1 MRSAVI
7 SETSGFVQLAVKRRF
22 IVFQLAERVYAFP
35 AETVAEVIR
44 VPRTARVPQ
53 SPRALI
59 GVANLRGA
67 VLPVVSLRA
76 LLDLEGEPGTAARAI
91 VLEGVAPVALV
102 VDAIDALVTI
112 DAERIE
118 TRSAQLSVERGE
130 QLSGAFPLDHGQG
143 AAKILDVRALLTE
156 AFARRVRSDN
166 SKAPRSVIATQA
178 SEAAAEAR
186 ATFVTFDVAGQEFAL
201 DLGLVQEII
210 ALPCVV
216 ASAPRVDK
224 TVAGMMAFREQ
235 LLPLVSLR
243 ALLGFTPTSV
253 SEVRAKVI
261 VASVGGGLV
270 GLIADRARAIIYA
283 DPTLIDPVPPVIQA
297 RAGGEARIKSIYR
310 GEEGR
315 RLVSIL
321 DPELLFRGDVMKRLG
336 EASNAPR
343 PQPQIGEASG
353 ERKFLVFRLGEDE
366 FALPVEAVVE
376 VARAPEQV
384 TRVPKAPKFL
394 EGVINLRGAVL
405 PVIDQRQRFE
415 MPRLDEGEGR
425 RLVVVQT
432 GRHRAG
438 LIVDSVSE
446 VLRTTADAIKD
457 APDLTEDIARLVN
470 GVVNI
475 EAEGRI
481 LLILDPAELL
491 TRAERGLLDKFEGA
505 TQAPS

>member
-7 SETSGFVQLAVKRRF
+7 AETSGSVKRRF
-22 IVFQLAERVYAFP
+22 LVFQLAERVYALP

-44 VPRTARVPQ
+44 IPATARVPQ
-53 SPRALI
+53 APRALI

-67 VLPVVSLRA
+67 VLPVVSLRG
-76 LLDLEGEPGTAARAI
+76 LLDLKGQPGTASRAI
-91 VLEGVAPVALV
+91 VLDGVAPVAIV

-112 DAERIE
+112 DAERLE
-118 TRSAQLSVERGE
+118 TRSAQLSFERGE
-130 QLSGAFPLDHGQG
+130 QLSGAFPLGDGQD
-143 AAKILDVRALLTE
+143 AAKILDVQALLAET
-156 AFARRVRSDN
+156 FARRVRPDHSN
-166 SKAPRSVIATQA
+166 AGRSVIATLA
-178 SEAAAEAR
+178 PEAAAEAR
-186 ATFVTFDVAGQEFAL
+186 ETLVTFDVAGQEFAL

-210 ALPCVV
+210 ALPG
-216 ASAPRVDK
+216 AIAAAPRVDK

-243 ALLGFTPTSV
+243 ELLGFAPAPI

-270 GLIADRARAIIYA
+270 GLIADRARAVISP
-283 DPTLIDPVPPVIQA
+283 DPALIDPLPPVIQA
-297 RAGGEARIKSIYR
+297 RLGGEARIKSIYR

-321 DPELLFRGDVMKRLG
+321 EPEQLFRGDVMKRLA
-336 EASNAPR
+336 EARDASR
-343 PQPQIGEASG
+343 SQPQIAEASE
-353 ERKFLVFRLGEDE
+353 ERKFLVFRLGPDE

-376 VARAPEQV
+376 VARAPDRV

-394 EGVINLRGAVL
+394 EGVINLRGAVV
-405 PVIDQRQRFE
+405 PVIDQRQRFD
-415 MPRLDEGEGR
+415 MPRLEQGDGR
-425 RLVVVQT
+425 RLVVVKT
-432 GRHRAG
+432 GRHCAG

-491 TRAERGLLDKFEGA
+491 TRAERGLLDKFEG
-505 TQAPS
+505 TSQAPS

>member
-1 MRSAVI
+1 MPRRSPGAPAR
-7 SETSGFVQLAVKRRF
+7 TS
-22 IVFQLAERVYAFP
+22 
-35 AETVAEVIR
+35 
-44 VPRTARVPQ
+44 
-53 SPRALI
+53 S
-59 GVANLRGA
+59 N
-67 VLPVVSLRA
+67 
-76 LLDLEGEPGTAARAI
+76 
-91 VLEGVAPVALV
+91 
-102 VDAIDALVTI
+102 
-112 DAERIE
+112 
-118 TRSAQLSVERGE
+118 
-130 QLSGAFPLDHGQG
+130 
-143 AAKILDVRALLTE
+143 
-156 AFARRVRSDN
+156 
-166 SKAPRSVIATQA
+166 APRSVIATHA
-178 SEAAAEAR
+178 PEAAAEAR
-186 ATFVTFDVAGQEFAL
+186 ETFVTFDVAGQEFAL

-210 ALPCVV
+210 ALPG
-216 ASAPRVDK
+216 AIAAAPRVDK
-224 TVAGMMAFREQ
+224 TVAGMMALREQ
-235 LLPLVSLR
+235 LLPLLSLR
-243 ALLGFTPTSV
+243 ELLGFAPAPI
-253 SEVRAKVI
+253 SEAREKVI

-270 GLIADRARAIIYA
+270 GLIADRARAVISA
-283 DPTLIDPVPPVIQA
+283 DPALIDPVPPVIQA
-297 RAGGEARIKSIYR
+297 RSGGEARIKSIYR

-321 DPELLFRGDVMKRLG
+321 APEQLFRGDVMKRLG
-336 EASNAPR
+336 EARDASR
-343 PQPQIGEASG
+343 PQPQIDEASE

-376 VARAPEQV
+376 VARAPDRV

-405 PVIDQRQRFE
+405 PVIDQRQRFD
-415 MPRLDEGEGR
+415 MPRLEQGDGR

-457 APDLTEDIARLVN
+457 APDLTEDIARLVH

-505 TQAPS
+505 AQAPS

>member
-1 MRSAVI
+1 MKSAAI
-7 SETSGFVQLAVKRRF
+7 AETSGSVKRRF
-22 IVFQLAERVYAFP
+22 LVFQLAERVYALP
-35 AETVAEVIR
+35 AETVAKVMR
-44 VPRTARVPQ
+44 VPATARVPQ
-53 SPRALI
+53 APRALI

-76 LLDLEGEPGTAARAI
+76 LLDLEAESGAASRAI
-91 VLEGVAPVALV
+91 VLDGAALVAIV
-102 VDAIDALVTI
+102 VDAIDGLVTI
-112 DAERIE
+112 DAERVE

-130 QLSGAFPLDHGQG
+130 RLNGAFPLGDGQG
-143 AAKILDVRALLTE
+143 AAKILDVQALLATT
-156 AFARRVRSDN
+156 FARRVRPAQSN
-166 SKAPRSVIATQA
+166 APRSIIATHA
-178 SEAAAEAR
+178 PEAAEKAR
-186 ATFVTFDVAGQEFAL
+186 ETFVTFDVAGQEFAL

-210 ALPCVV
+210 ALPGAV
-216 ASAPRVDK
+216 ATAPRVDK

-243 ALLGFTPTSV
+243 ELLGFAPAPI
-253 SEVRAKVI
+253 SEVREKVI

-270 GLIADRARAIIYA
+270 GLIADRARAVIAA
-283 DPTLIDPVPPVIQA
+283 DPALIDPVPPVIKA
-297 RAGGEARIKSIYR
+297 RSGGEARIKSIYR

-321 DPELLFRGDVMKRLG
+321 EPEQLFRGDVMKRLG
-336 EASNAPR
+336 EARDASRA
-343 PQPQIGEASG
+343 QPQIDEGSE
-353 ERKFLVFRLGEDE
+353 ERQFLVFRLGPDE

-376 VARAPEQV
+376 VARAPDRV

-405 PVIDQRQRFE
+405 AVIDQRQRFD
-415 MPRLDEGEGR
+415 MPRLDGGDGR

-475 EAEGRI
+475 ESEGRI

-505 TQAPS
+505 A

>member
-1 MRSAVI
+1 MPKRSPGAPAR
-7 SETSGFVQLAVKRRF
+7 TS
-22 IVFQLAERVYAFP
+22 
-35 AETVAEVIR
+35 
-44 VPRTARVPQ
+44 
-53 SPRALI
+53 S
-59 GVANLRGA
+59 N
-67 VLPVVSLRA
+67 
-76 LLDLEGEPGTAARAI
+76 
-91 VLEGVAPVALV
+91 
-102 VDAIDALVTI
+102 
-112 DAERIE
+112 
-118 TRSAQLSVERGE
+118 
-130 QLSGAFPLDHGQG
+130 
-143 AAKILDVRALLTE
+143 
-156 AFARRVRSDN
+156 
-166 SKAPRSVIATQA
+166 APRSVIATHA
-178 SEAAAEAR
+178 PEAAAEAR
-186 ATFVTFDVAGQEFAL
+186 ETFVTFDVAGQEFAL

-210 ALPCVV
+210 ALPG
-216 ASAPRVDK
+216 AIAAAPRVDK

-235 LLPLVSLR
+235 LLPLVSMR
-243 ALLGFTPTSV
+243 ELLGFAPAPI

-270 GLIADRARAIIYA
+270 GLIADRARAVISA
-283 DPTLIDPVPPVIQA
+283 DPALIDPVPPVIQA
-297 RAGGEARIKSIYR
+297 RSGGEARIKSIYR

-321 DPELLFRGDVMKRLG
+321 EPEQLFRGDVMKRLG
-336 EASNAPR
+336 EARDASR
-343 PQPQIGEASG
+343 PQPQIDEASE

-376 VARAPEQV
+376 VARAPDRV

-394 EGVINLRGAVL
+394 EGVINLRGAVV
-405 PVIDQRQRFE
+405 PVIDQRQRFD
-415 MPRLDEGEGR
+415 MPRLEQGDGR

-505 TQAPS
+505 AQAPS

>member
-1 MRSAVI
+1 MTSAVLA
-7 SETSGFVQLAVKRRF
+7 ETPGSVKRRF
-22 IVFQLAERVYAFP
+22 LVFQLAERVYALP

-44 VPRTARVPQ
+44 IPRTARVPQ
-53 SPRALI
+53 APRALI

-67 VLPVVSLRA
+67 VLPVVSLRV
-76 LLDLEGEPGTAARAI
+76 LLDLEGEQGAASRAI
-91 VLEGVAPVALV
+91 VLDGGAPVGIVL
-102 VDAIDALVTI
+102 DSIDGLVTI

-130 QLSGAFPLDHGQG
+130 KLSGAFPLEDGQS
-143 AAKILDVRALLTE
+143 AAKILDVQALLAET
-156 AFARRVRSDN
+156 FARRRSDHPN
-166 SKAPRSVIATQA
+166 AARSVMAMHA
-178 SEAAAEAR
+178 PEAVAEAR
-186 ATFVTFDVAGQEFAL
+186 ETFVTFDVAGQEFAL

-210 ALPCVV
+210 ALPG
-216 ASAPRVDK
+216 AITAAPRVGK

-243 ALLGFTPTSV
+243 ELLGFAPAPV

-270 GLIADRARAIIYA
+270 GLIADRARAVISA
-283 DPTLIDPVPPVIQA
+283 DPALIDPVPPVIQA
-297 RAGGEARIKSIYR
+297 RSGGEARIKSIYR
-310 GEEGR
+310 GEGGR
-315 RLVSIL
+315 RLVSVL
-321 DPELLFRGDVMKRLG
+321 EPEQLFRGDVMKRLG
-336 EASNAPR
+336 EARDASR
-343 PQPQIGEASG
+343 PQPQIDEAGE
-353 ERKFLVFRLGEDE
+353 ERKFLVFRLGQDE

-376 VARAPEQV
+376 VARAPDRV

-394 EGVINLRGAVL
+394 EGVINLRGAVV
-405 PVIDQRQRFE
+405 PVIDQRQRFD
-415 MPRLDEGEGR
+415 MPRLDEGDGR

-446 VLRTTADAIKD
+446 VLRTTADAVKE

-475 EAEGRI
+475 EAERRI

-505 TQAPS
+505 AQAPS

>member
-1 MRSAVI
+1 MTSAVI
-7 SETSGFVQLAVKRRF
+7 TETFGSVMRRF
-22 IVFQLAERVYAFP
+22 LVFQLAERVYALP

-44 VPRTARVPQ
+44 IPATARVPQ
-53 SPRALI
+53 APRALI

-76 LLDLEGEPGTAARAI
+76 LLDLKGEQGAASRAI
-91 VLEGVAPVALV
+91 VLDGGPPVGIV
-102 VDAIDALVTI
+102 VDAIDGLVTI

-118 TRSAQLSVERGE
+118 TRSAQLSVEKGE
-130 QLSGAFPLDHGQG
+130 QLSGAFSLGDGQG
-143 AAKILDVRALLTE
+143 AAKILDVQALLAET
-156 AFARRVRSDN
+156 FARRIRADQPN
-166 SKAPRSVIATQA
+166 APRRVIATHA
-178 SEAAAEAR
+178 PEAAAEAR
-186 ATFVTFDVAGQEFAL
+186 EAFVTFDVAGQEFAL
-201 DLGLVQEII
+201 DLALVQEII
-210 ALPCVV
+210 AAPG
-216 ASAPRVDK
+216 AITAAPRVDK
-224 TVAGMMAFREQ
+224 SVAGMMAHREH

-243 ALLGFTPTSV
+243 ELLGFAPAPI
-253 SEVRAKVI
+253 SEARAKII

-270 GLIADRARAIIYA
+270 GLIADRARAVIAA
-283 DPTLIDPVPPVIQA
+283 DPALIDPVPPVIQA
-297 RAGGEARIKSIYR
+297 RSGGEARIKSIYR

-321 DPELLFRGDVMKRLG
+321 EPEQLFRGDVMKRLG
-336 EASNAPR
+336 EARDASR
-343 PQPQIGEASG
+343 PQPQVDEASE

-376 VARAPEQV
+376 VARAPDRV

-405 PVIDQRQRFE
+405 PVIDQRQRFG
-415 MPRLDEGEGR
+415 MPRLEQRDGC

-432 GRHRAG
+432 ARHRAG

-446 VLRTTADAIKD
+446 VLRTTADAIKS

-475 EAEGRI
+475 GTRGRI

-491 TRAERGLLDKFEGA
+491 TRAERGLLDKFEGVA
-505 TQAPS
+505 QAPS

>member
-1 MRSAVI
+1 MNSAVI
-7 SETSGFVQLAVKRRF
+7 PETLSFVKRRF
-22 IVFQLAERVYAFP
+22 LVFRLAERVYALP

-44 VPRTARVPQ
+44 IPATARVPQ
-53 SPRALI
+53 APRALI

-76 LLDLEGEPGTAARAI
+76 MLDLEVEQGAASRAI
-91 VLEGVAPVALV
+91 VLDGGAPVAIV

-118 TRSAQLSVERGE
+118 TRSAQLSVEPGE
-130 QLSGAFPLDHGQG
+130 QLSGAFPLGDGQG
-143 AAKILDVRALLTE
+143 AAKILDVQALLAET
-156 AFARRVRSDN
+156 FARRARPDHSN
-166 SKAPRSVIATQA
+166 AARSVIATHA
-178 SEAAAEAR
+178 PEAAAAER
-186 ATFVTFDVAGQEFAL
+186 ETFVTFDVAGQEFAL

-210 ALPCVV
+210 ALPG
-216 ASAPRVDK
+216 AIAAAPRVDK
-224 TVAGMMAFREQ
+224 TVAGMMALREQ
-235 LLPLVSLR
+235 LLPLVSMR
-243 ALLGFTPTSV
+243 ELLGFAPAPI

-270 GLIADRARAIIYA
+270 GLIADRARAVISA
-283 DPTLIDPVPPVIQA
+283 DPALIDPVPPVIQA
-297 RAGGEARIKSIYR
+297 RSGGEARIKSIYR

-321 DPELLFRGDVMKRLG
+321 APEQLFRGDVMKRLG
-336 EASNAPR
+336 EARDASA
-343 PQPQIGEASG
+343 PQPQIDETSE

-376 VARAPEQV
+376 VARAPDRV

-394 EGVINLRGAVL
+394 EGVINLRGAVV
-405 PVIDQRQRFE
+405 PVIDQRQRFD
-415 MPRLDEGEGR
+415 MPRLEKGDGR

-457 APDLTEDIARLVN
+457 APDLTEDIARLVT

-475 EAEGRI
+475 ESEGRI

-491 TRAERGLLDKFEGA
+491 TRAERGLLDKFEGVA
-505 TQAPS
+505 QAPS

>member
-1 MRSAVI
+1 MKSAVLA
-7 SETSGFVQLAVKRRF
+7 ETSGSVKRRF
-22 IVFQLAERVYAFP
+22 LVFQLAGRVYALP

-44 VPRTARVPQ
+44 IPATTRVPQ
-53 SPRALI
+53 APRALI

-76 LLDLEGEPGTAARAI
+76 LLDLEGEPGTASRAI
-91 VLEGVAPVALV
+91 VLDSAAPVGIV
-102 VDAIDALVTI
+102 VDAIEALFTI

-118 TRSAQLSVERGE
+118 TRSAQLSVEQGE
-130 QLSGAFPLDHGQG
+130 KLSGAFPLGDGQG
-143 AAKILDVRALLTE
+143 AARVLDVQALLAET
-156 AFARRVRSDN
+156 FARRVHPDQT
-166 SKAPRSVIATQA
+166 KAPGRVIAKHA
-178 SEAAAEAR
+178 PEAAAEAR
-186 ATFVTFDVAGQEFAL
+186 EALVTFDVAGQEFAL
-201 DLGLVQEII
+201 DLSLVQEII
-210 ALPCVV
+210 ALPG
-216 ASAPRVDK
+216 AITAAPRVDK
-224 TVAGMMAFREQ
+224 TVAGMMAHRDQ
-235 LLPLVSLR
+235 LLPLVSMR
-243 ALLGFTPTSV
+243 ELLGFAPAPM
-253 SEVRAKVI
+253 SEVREKVI

-270 GLIADRARAIIYA
+270 GLIADRALAVISA
-283 DPTLIDPVPPVIQA
+283 DPALIDPVPPVIQA
-297 RAGGEARIKSIYR
+297 RSGGEARIKSIYR

-321 DPELLFRGDVMKRLG
+321 EPEQLFRGDVMKRLG
-336 EASNAPR
+336 EARDASR
-343 PQPQIGEASG
+343 PQPRIDEAAA
-353 ERKFLVFRLGEDE
+353 EQFLVFRLGPDE

-376 VARAPEQV
+376 VARAPDRV

-394 EGVINLRGAVL
+394 EGVINLRGTVL
-405 PVIDQRQRFE
+405 PVIDQRQRFD
-415 MPRLDEGEGR
+415 MPRLEKGDGR

-470 GVVNI
+470 GMVNI

-505 TQAPS
+505 AQAPS